1 VGAVEQTPIALTLSD
16 RSLPLI
22 AAKCGPTVARRAS
35 HVRFLS
41 NSSQLFRPVCIGGR
55 RSTSGREQ
63 IGTPNLVLVQ
73 ALGLRLAN
81 APTRIPRLG
90 NWSRRVASPL
100 LRHRSSPLANS
111 RSVQPRNWV
120 LASEKRRLSEV
131 RHMAGEAGWQLVAG
145 SHLSWP
151 VLILLAIA
159 AASQRWLRLKLQ
171 RQSPRR

>member
-111 RSVQPRNWV
+111 RSVQPRNLGSGFREAKV
-120 LASEKRRLSEV
+120 IGSQNREQALSAGCDPRVGGGVMSGVSGKAGVGLRR
-131 RHMAGEAGWQLVAG
+131 
-145 SHLSWP
+145 P
-151 VLILLAIA
+151 
-159 AASQRWLRLKLQ
+159 
-171 RQSPRR
+171 

>member
-1 VGAVEQTPIALTLSD
+1 MGAVEQTPIALTLSD

-131 RHMAGEAGWQLVAG
+131 KHSAGEARFCVDVG
-145 SHLSWP
+145 SQPKWAI
-151 VLILLAIA
+151 LILSGQTAHSIWSVVTLPG
-159 AASQRWLRLKLQ
+159 
-171 RQSPRR
+171 QSP

>member
-1 VGAVEQTPIALTLSD
+1 MGAVEQTPIALTLSD

-81 APTRIPRLG
+81 APTRIPLG

-120 LASEKRRLSEV
+120 LASEKRTLSEV
-131 RHMAGEAGWQLVAG
+131 RHMAGGRAGNWVAG

-171 RQSPRR
+171 RQSPRQ